1 MDTNIHQCF
10 VFTIGAGTAWAV
22 RQAVVFGPR
31 LTVLAAPGM
40 AEASSALGR
49 KRHDAVALL
58 PMAIGIRCN
67 AAGAPKTN

>member
-1 MDTNIHQCF
+1 MGTNIRQCF

-31 LTVLAAPGM
+31 LTVL
-40 AEASSALGR
+40 EATCMVEAFRAMGR
-49 KRHDAVALL
+49 KRHDAVALRF
-58 PMAIGIRCN
+58 RCN